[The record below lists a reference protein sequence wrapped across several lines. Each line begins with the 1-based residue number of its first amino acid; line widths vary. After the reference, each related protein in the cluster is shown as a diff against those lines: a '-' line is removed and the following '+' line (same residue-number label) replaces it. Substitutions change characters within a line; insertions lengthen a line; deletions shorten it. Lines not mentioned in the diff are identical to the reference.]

1 MQDLMFLCIGI
12 IFICITV
19 VAVATTIFVLK
30 ELIKGMMKNEK
41 RRNKQ

>member
-19 VAVATTIFVLK
+19 VAVAMTIFVLK

>member
-30 ELIKGMMKNEK
+30 ELIKGMMKN
-41 RRNKQ
+41 

>member
-19 VAVATTIFVLK
+19 VAVAMTIFVLK

-41 RRNKQ
+41 RRNK